1 MIKSVVKVVGFKKI
15 NGTYVLVVS
24 QKKVIRML
32 AYLCTELDN
41 PEDIVIGDYYELG
54 KLKVQTEKVDTM
66 FGVQEAGLFYKCE
79 LVHQST
85 GQVHDF
91 TYITSSRI

>member
-1 MIKSVVKVVGFKKI
+1 MIKSIVKVTGLKKV
-15 NGTYVLVVS
+15 NGTYILIVS
-24 QKKVIRML
+24 QKKVVRML

-54 KLKVQTEKVDTM
+54 KLKTQTEKVDTM
-66 FGVQEAGLFYKCE
+66 FGVQDVGLFYKCE
-79 LVHQST
+79 LVHQNT